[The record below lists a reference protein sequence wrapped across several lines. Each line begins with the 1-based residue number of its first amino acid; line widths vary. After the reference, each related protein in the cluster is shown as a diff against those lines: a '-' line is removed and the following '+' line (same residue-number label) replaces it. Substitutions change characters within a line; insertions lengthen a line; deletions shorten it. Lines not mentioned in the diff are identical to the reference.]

1 MTDTG
6 VTRLWQDYEYSRAY
20 QANLGLTK
28 NLPMF
33 VRFYEGRQ
41 WAAPTEKTKNLPRP
55 VINIIKMICRNK
67 KSAILSTPVRI
78 VYRSD
83 DPDADTEKFNRFS
96 EYIQKELGQEA
107 LDKRA
112 VDDGVKKGSYF
123 IHYFWDSEARGKN
136 GVREGALRGEIID
149 PLNIHFAN
157 PRQTDEQKQKWIIIA
172 SREDVDSVRAKCDTD
187 VNPDEIVS
195 DSDDNKYGITE
206 KDGDKLCTVLTRYF
220 RMNGEVYC
228 EKATRSTVVN
238 KPFPISPDIE
248 AAKREFGIDGENSR
262 KMDAPNNALPDD
274 AGDKSII
281 PHAAKAYLYP
291 IVAGNYEKR
300 EESIYGLGEVEGLIP
315 NQKSINFFLGMVLL
329 NAQENAWG
337 KYVVLPNALGGQ
349 TIRNEP
355 GQVLVD
361 YSNTGSGIRKMT
373 EQSMQSMP
381 LQVVDVIT
389 SLTRTVTG
397 ASEVMTGETMGSN
410 MSGAAIAQLQSQ
422 ALLPVEELKES
433 FRLVKEKQGKVLA
446 QFYKLF
452 YKDKDFSYEREDAV
466 RDENGAP
473 VIENGVAQTQTVTV
487 SDVFD
492 GDAYKD
498 VEFEVVVETMSGTK
512 ASAAGDINAL
522 DVLLAQ
528 NRISLKTYINSYP
541 KDALSNKEE
550 ILKGIEQDE
559 NGQLAQLAAQN
570 AELSAQL
577 EALMSENARYVEA
590 VSRVEALI
598 KENEQLRVFI
608 ARLYG
613 EAKEK
618 IALGNARIA
627 EAAGDATAFAKDIA
641 DTIGLQ
647 PNGQ

>member
-1 MTDTG
+1 
-6 VTRLWQDYEYSRAY
+6 
-20 QANLGLTK
+20 
-28 NLPMF
+28 
-33 VRFYEGRQ
+33 
-41 WAAPTEKTKNLPRP
+41 
-55 VINIIKMICRNK
+55 
-67 KSAILSTPVRI
+67 
-78 VYRSD
+78 
-83 DPDADTEKFNRFS
+83 
-96 EYIQKELGQEA
+96 
-107 LDKRA
+107 
-112 VDDGVKKGSYF
+112 
-123 IHYFWDSEARGKN
+123 
-136 GVREGALRGEIID
+136 
-149 PLNIHFAN
+149 
-157 PRQTDEQKQKWIIIA
+157 
-172 SREDVDSVRAKCDTD
+172 
-187 VNPDEIVS
+187 
-195 DSDDNKYGITE
+195 
-206 KDGDKLCTVLTRYF
+206 
-220 RMNGEVYC
+220 
-228 EKATRSTVVN
+228 
-238 KPFPISPDIE
+238 
-248 AAKREFGIDGENSR
+248 
-262 KMDAPNNALPDD
+262 
-274 AGDKSII
+274 
-281 PHAAKAYLYP
+281 
-291 IVAGNYEKR
+291 
-300 EESIYGLGEVEGLIP
+300 
-315 NQKSINFFLGMVLL
+315 
-329 NAQENAWG
+329 
-337 KYVVLPNALGGQ
+337 
-349 TIRNEP
+349 
-355 GQVLVD
+355 
-361 YSNTGSGIRKMT
+361 
-373 EQSMQSMP
+373 MQSLP